1 MITSLRDLGVLDF
14 GLPLLDG
21 ASGSDIGRI
30 EMAFKLDVVGILQVV
45 DEDVRK
51 VEREYYDPFLED
63 KDEIKKR
70 LRKVEA
76 LSDDKQ
82 AELEHTIRKVEAIR
96 TAEKTIEIELAKLR
110 EQTEKT
116 RVAAADQTENRLY
129 RKELERSNSV
139 RELDIH
145 IDLLMDTEQ
154 GLELLRQ
161 KFGSRGSPSHDL
173 QQDHLR
179 EKHLQRADRT
189 LLPDQRQ
196 TRVQEAYPHT

>member
-1 MITSLRDLGVLDF
+1 MITSLRDQGILNL

-21 ASGSDIGRI
+21 ASGSDVGRI
-30 EMAFKLDVVGILQVV
+30 DMALKLDVVGILQVV

-51 VEREYYDPFLED
+51 IEREYFDPFVED
-63 KDEIKKR
+63 KDEIKKM

-76 LSDDKQ
+76 LSEEKQ

-116 RVAAADQTENRLY
+116 RVASCDETENKLY
-129 RKELERSNSV
+129 KKELERSNSV

-161 KFGSRGSPSHDL
+161 KFGSGG
-173 QQDHLR
+173 
-179 EKHLQRADRT
+179 
-189 LLPDQRQ
+189 
-196 TRVQEAYPHT
+196 